1 MNLIYKTLVIILS
14 ISLLSMTSD
23 KSPYQLFNKSGKKVS
38 FEKMIKEIS
47 DADIVFFGELHN
59 NALSHWME
67 FEIAKSLYFVK
78 KEKLIIG
85 AEMFEADQQ
94 LLIDEYINGIIEKK
108 YFEDQAR
115 LWDNHK
121 TDYAPVIDFAQEQK
135 IRFIATNIPRRYAA
149 YVNKHSLQALDSLPD
164 EAKKYI
170 AELPVKYDPEVACY
184 KQMSEMMAGMPG
196 ARHKKSYI
204 AEAQAIKD
212 ATMAHFILNNLKSG
226 DLFFHFNGSYHS
238 DNYEGIVWWIK
249 QTNPELKIVTI
260 STTEVS
266 DIDSIS
272 EADIKKA
279 DFILQTD
286 EDFTKTY

>member
-1 MNLIYKTLVIILS
+1 MS
-14 ISLLSMTSD
+14 SD
-23 KSPYQLFNKSGKKVS
+23 KNPYQLFKSSGKKVS
-38 FEKMIKEIS
+38 FEKMMKEIS
-47 DADIVFFGELHN
+47 EADIVFFGELHN

-67 FEIAKSLYFVK
+67 FEIAKELYSLK

-94 LLIDEYINGIIEKK
+94 LLVDEYINGVIEKK

-149 YVNKHSLQALDSLPD
+149 YVNKYSLQALDSLPT
-164 EAKKYI
+164 EAKKFI
-170 AELPVKYDPEVACY
+170 AELPIKYDSEVACY
-184 KQMSEMMAGMPG
+184 KEMNKMMAGMPG

-212 ATMAHFILNNLKSG
+212 ATMAHFILKSIEKG

-249 QTNPELKIVTI
+249 QKSPDLKIVTI
-260 STTEVS
+260 TTTEVS
-266 DIDSIS
+266 DTDSIA
-272 EADIKKA
+272 EDDLKKA